1 MTDDFITSLLYGAGT
16 IQRCIGEP
24 PYFFPYKNFDYWK
37 RDRDTTTKQ
46 NSAISTS
53 KWNYSLLY
61 SHFAWDE
68 DSEQTHAQLHGLVC
82 TQGSATCIAS
92 WALLVVSRKKCKV
105 VAPLDNE
112 KIQVTFSYQHKEGKL
127 TKIERKRRNMLV
139 GIKIHKESILF
150 IPLIISY
157 FSLTTNLHFLKQGR
171 PSHRN
176 MNNFM
181 SLPLFMFCRSH
192 CANQSFK
199 FILQVPFKSSVSKR
213 INSRVEN

>member
-1 MTDDFITSLLYGAGT
+1 M
-16 IQRCIGEP
+16 
-24 PYFFPYKNFDYWK
+24 
-37 RDRDTTTKQ
+37 
-46 NSAISTS
+46 
-53 KWNYSLLY
+53 
-61 SHFAWDE
+61 
-68 DSEQTHAQLHGLVC
+68 V
-82 TQGSATCIAS
+82 
-92 WALLVVSRKKCKV
+92 AL
-105 VAPLDNE
+105 LDNE

-176 MNNFM
+176 MNVFM
-181 SLPLFMFCRSH
+181 NLPLFMFCRSH

-213 INSRVEN
+213 INSRVKNQNWYFIPEIKTVMNKVKNFQKPTTQQRNIAHDKEARNNCHYYNCGLLVRFVRSTVVET